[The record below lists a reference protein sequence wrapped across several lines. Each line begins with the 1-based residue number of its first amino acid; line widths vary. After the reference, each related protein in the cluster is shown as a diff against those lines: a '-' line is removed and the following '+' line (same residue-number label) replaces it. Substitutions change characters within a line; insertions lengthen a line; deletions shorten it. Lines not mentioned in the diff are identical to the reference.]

1 MKNKIIDFIEQ
12 VRIIA
17 NQGGISEKTSNHNVK
32 GSKSLETVA
41 EQIMDDLGF
50 PQWRAYNHL
59 QKGED
64 PDSEFLGLPNKHL
77 RKEYFDR
84 LKNYLFDTLPKDG
97 KYFVKDNDNLI
108 GPGGE
113 DCFILQ
119 PGGTQYSVDMIVK
132 YKGYLIYF
140 EFKTGGGSMPKY
152 NDRFPAPST
161 IVLFVSSHKGKTMKT
176 GEVEQIDLGYYRGG
190 PKKGLH
196 RGYKERKVTIPN
208 PFLKDKMRV
217 FFQGDIVTISNY
229 SKFPQVIERVN
240 AFAKQEFEKAG
251 FDRTV
256 NPMGWRPIMN
266 PALGNINRP
275 WEANGVVKTC
285 EEREQDVIIKLNEL

>member
-1 MKNKIIDFIEQ
+1 MENKIVKFIEQ
-12 VRIIA
+12 IRTIA
-17 NQGGISEKTSNHNVK
+17 NQGGISEKTSNHNLK
-32 GSKSLETVA
+32 GSKSLEAVA
-41 EQIMDDLGF
+41 GQIMDDLGF
-50 PQWRAYNHL
+50 PQWIAYNHL

-64 PDSEFLGLPNKHL
+64 PDSEFPRLPNKHL
-77 RKEYFDR
+77 RKVYFDI
-84 LKNYLFDTLPKDG
+84 LKNYLFDKLPKDG
-97 KYFVKDNDNLI
+97 KHFVKDDDNLI
-108 GPGGE
+108 GPGGD

-132 YKGYLIYF
+132 YRGYLIYF

-190 PKKGLH
+190 PKKGQH
-196 RGYKERKVTIPN
+196 RGYKEKQVTIAN

-217 FFQGDIVTISNY
+217 FFQGDIVSISNY
-229 SKFPQVIERVN
+229 SKFPKVIEEINALAKQVI
-240 AFAKQEFEKAG
+240 EKAG
-251 FDRTV
+251 FDQTV
-256 NPMGWRPIMN
+256 ASIGLRPIMN
-266 PALGNINRP
+266 QKLGNINKP
-275 WEANGVVKTC
+275 WKANGVVKTC